1 MLKHVFRTSALCL
14 AMLLGLGCVA
24 SCSDNETGSDNP
36 SQEELRDEAKNSA
49 QGQRMLSILSLTAD
63 VSELPDNWQDASFKL
78 ESVTIGKS
86 LDPAAPFVR
95 TMSAESDKDA
105 RRYYTALTGRELNE
119 NATTDSWSMEGIG
132 TIAYRQGE
140 EGSQNLGSIEFQ
152 VPALPLS
159 RLDFIPVSLVPD
171 NGSDVAWEPYYRPG
185 DIVYNSK
192 E

>member
-36 SQEELRDEAKNSA
+36 SQEELLDEAKNSA
-49 QGQRMLSILSLTAD
+49 KGQRMLSILSLTAD

-119 NATTDSWSMEGIG
+119 NAYICPGLGDAGDRIFG
-132 TIAYRQGE
+132 TIQ
-140 EGSQNLGSIEFQ
+140 
-152 VPALPLS
+152 
-159 RLDFIPVSLVPD
+159 
-171 NGSDVAWEPYYRPG
+171 
-185 DIVYNSK
+185 
-192 E
+192 